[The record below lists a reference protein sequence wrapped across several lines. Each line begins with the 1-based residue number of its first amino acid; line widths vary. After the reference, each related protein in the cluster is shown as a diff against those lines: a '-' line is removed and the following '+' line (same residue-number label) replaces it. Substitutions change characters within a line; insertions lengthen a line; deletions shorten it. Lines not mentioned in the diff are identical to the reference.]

1 MTTKTEKL
9 TLISGSFSNQ
19 EAKEILT
26 SIFSSKIKFHELKN
40 FSSQERFGK
49 DDETA
54 AKRLPLLR
62 EEQAKLLH
70 ILKQAEQGNRS
81 IQINSEILIT
91 TDAD

>member
-54 AKRLPLLR
+54 AKRLPKLKK
-62 EEQAKLLH
+62 EQIKLAQ
-70 ILKQAEQGNRS
+70 ILKKAEQGNHS
-81 IQINSEILIT
+81 IHIKSEIVIT
-91 TDAD
+91 INVD